1 MQQEN
6 RNATALRTAV
16 KILKKWQASEEQI
29 EAVLKVSGS
38 IYKGE
43 NQDDEESATD
53 LDKNQLQRISMVL
66 NIHAALRTVF
76 ENPKNLYAFPS
87 MKNDNT
93 FFNGKTPLE
102 VISQGGLADLQG
114 TLNSIE
120 SLKNAAW

>member
-6 RNATALRTAV
+6 QNVTALRTAV

-29 EAVLKVSGS
+29 EAVLKVSES
-38 IYKGE
+38 IYKSE
-43 NQDDEESATD
+43 NQDGESATD
-53 LDKNQLQRISMVL
+53 LDINQLQRISMVL

-93 FFNGKTPLE
+93 FFKGKTPLE
-102 VISQGGLADLQG
+102 VMSQGSLVDLKG

>member
-6 RNATALRTAV
+6 QNVTALRTAV

-29 EAVLKVSGS
+29 EAVLKVSES

-43 NQDDEESATD
+43 NQDDESATD
-53 LDKNQLQRISMVL
+53 LDRNQLQRISMVL

-87 MKNDNT
+87 MKNENT

-102 VISQGGLADLQG
+102 VMSQGGLADLQG

>member
-1 MQQEN
+1 MQQESQN
-6 RNATALRTAV
+6 VTALRTAV

-29 EAVLKVSGS
+29 EAVLKVSES

-43 NQDDEESATD
+43 NQDDESATD

-102 VISQGGLADLQG
+102 VMSQGGLADLQG